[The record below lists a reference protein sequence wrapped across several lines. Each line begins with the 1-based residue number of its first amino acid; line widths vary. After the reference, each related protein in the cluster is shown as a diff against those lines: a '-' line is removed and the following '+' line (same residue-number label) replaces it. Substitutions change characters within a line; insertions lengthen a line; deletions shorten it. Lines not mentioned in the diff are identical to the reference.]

1 MKDKGPFFPFLKGYF
16 MKIGL
21 TYDLKT
27 DYRKTKESP
36 RDALAE
42 FDSKVTIRE
51 VGEAIASGGYQV
63 VNIGHVRNL
72 LSKCPKLGVDI
83 VFNIC
88 EGAGSRNRESEVP
101 VILDLYKIPF
111 VGSDGLSLGVS
122 LDKAMAKKV
131 FIADGVP
138 TPGFFIADER
148 TDLTNHAS
156 MRFPFI
162 VKPRHEG
169 SSKGI
174 SEDSI
179 VADKKRLKD
188 QVLEVNRVYRQSALV
203 EEFISGSE
211 FTVLVIGND
220 PARALMPV
228 QIGILG
234 KLDLGDLVYTSRRLK
249 GTDIRYICPPKIE
262 KALDDKLRALAVK
275 AYQAVDCR
283 DFARVDFRVDKA
295 GNPYV
300 LEVNPLPSLS
310 TEDVF
315 PLVARAEGW
324 TFNELIVKILEIAI
338 QRVGLKKEGRKS

>member
-1 MKDKGPFFPFLKGYF
+1 MR
-16 MKIGL
+16 IGL
-21 TYDLKT
+21 TYDLKS
-27 DYRKTKESP
+27 DHRKTKESP
-36 RDALAE
+36 NDAKAE
-42 FDSKVTIRE
+42 FDRQVTINE
-51 VGEAIASGGYQV
+51 VCEAIASGGYEV
-63 VNIGHVRNL
+63 VKIGHARKL
-72 LSKCPKLGVDI
+72 LSKCPKPGVDI
-83 VFNIC
+83 VFNMC
-88 EGAGSRNRESEVP
+88 EGAGNRNRESEVP
-101 VILDLYKIPF
+101 VILDFFKIPF
-111 VGSDGLSLGVS
+111 VGSDGLTLGVT

-138 TPGFFIADER
+138 TPKFFIADER
-148 TDLTNHAS
+148 TDLTNHTS

-179 VADKKRLKD
+179 VSDKKRLKG
-188 QVLEVNRVYRQSALV
+188 QVLEVNRIYKQSALV

-220 PARALMPV
+220 PACALAPV

-249 GTDIRYICPPKIE
+249 GTDVSYICPPKIS
-262 KALDDKLRALAVK
+262 KALEDKLRVLAVK

-283 DFARVDFRVDKA
+283 DFGRVDFRVDKK

-315 PLVARAEGW
+315 PLVAKAEGW
-324 TFNELIVKILEIAI
+324 TFNGLIVKILEIALL
-338 QRVGLKKEGRKS
+338 RVGLKKEGRES